1 MFMNWNVILST
12 VRGLIKEYNIKTMG
26 PTETGANLSGGNI
39 QRVVVSRAF
48 SRACKLLVAHSPT
61 RGLDIPSIDFVY
73 SRLLERKKKGMA
85 TLLVS
90 ENLDELLLLCNR
102 IIVMYRGEIV
112 GTLTRDQFEK
122 YEIGRM
128 MSGVRKN

>member
-1 MFMNWNVILST
+1 
-12 VRGLIKEYNIKTMG
+12 
-26 PTETGANLSGGNI
+26 
-39 QRVVVSRAF
+39 
-48 SRACKLLVAHSPT
+48 
-61 RGLDIPSIDFVY
+61 VY
-73 SRLLERKKKGMA
+73 SRLLERKKLGMA

-112 GTLTRDQFEK
+112 GTLTRDRFEK

-128 MSGVRKN
+128 MSGVRTN